1 MERFISVLGMLAMIG
16 VAYAMSY
23 DRRRFPWRVVLWGT
37 ALQLF
42 FAFFILGTG
51 AGKIVFQWTGD
62 KVAAFLNFTRYGTEF
77 LFGNLVKPEYQN
89 TFGFQF
95 AFAVLPTIIYFSA
108 VMSILYHLGIM
119 QKIVEGIAVV
129 MSKTMGTSG
138 AESLS
143 CSANIFVGQTEAPLL
158 IRPFVAK
165 ATNSELMAIMCGGF
179 ATIAG
184 GVMAGYILMGIP
196 ASHILAA
203 SVMSAPA
210 ALVMAKII
218 LPEKE
223 EPVTRGHVKVPPERV
238 AGDVIEAAAIGAAD
252 GMKLAVNVGAM
263 LLAFIAIIAVINA
276 GMGIIHNAMA
286 AIGFPY
292 FPGELRILFGW
303 IFSPLA
309 WLMGVPWQDCLAFG
323 NLLGTKISINEFI
336 AYKDLSELIKT
347 GGMSARANIIAT
359 YALCGFAN
367 FSSIAIQIG
376 GIGGMAPERRGD
388 LAKLGLRAMFGG
400 ALASWMTA
408 AIAGMLV

>member
-1 MERFISVLGMLAMIG
+1 MERFISMLGMLAMLGI
-16 VAYAMSY
+16 AYAMSY

-42 FAFFILGTG
+42 FAFFILGTE
-51 AGKIVFQWTGD
+51 AGKVVFQWTGD

-108 VMSILYHLGIM
+108 VMSILYHLGVM
-119 QKIVEGIAVV
+119 QKIVQGIAVA

-218 LPEKE
+218 LPESG
-223 EPVTRGHVKVPPERV
+223 EPETRGRVKVPPEKV

-252 GMKLAVNVGAM
+252 GLKLALNVGAM
-263 LLAFIAIIAVINA
+263 LLAFIALIAVINA
-276 GMGIIHNAMA
+276 GMGVIHQALA

-309 WLMGVPWQDCLAFG
+309 WLMGVPWQDCMAFG

-336 AYKDLSELIKT
+336 AYKDLAELIKS
-347 GGMSARANIIAT
+347 GGMSERANVIAT

-376 GIGGMAPERRGD
+376 GIGGMAPERRSD

-408 AIAGMLV
+408 AIAGMLI